1 MLRIILDGR
10 NKGKKHYIVIVAEG
24 VGHAEDIAKQIEE
37 TTGIEAR
44 PTILGHLQRGGSPTL
59 RDRTTASLMGIR
71 AIDCIS
77 NKNFNRLVIE
87 RAGKIDDI
95 DIEEG
100 LSMTKTISE
109 EFIKSAR
116 RLR

>member
-1 MLRIILDGR
+1 
-10 NKGKKHYIVIVAEG
+10 
-24 VGHAEDIAKQIEE
+24 
-37 TTGIEAR
+37 
-44 PTILGHLQRGGSPTL
+44 
-59 RDRTTASLMGIR
+59 MGIR